1 MILDLKPMLK
11 ELFGGKTPEQ
21 VLLYLEN
28 YDEGYGKA
36 IADTF
41 EISLSSVQKQLQK
54 FEDSGLL
61 VSRLVGKTRLYTWNP
76 RSPFVTQVRN
86 LLAQRLKVTPSE
98 EIKAYYRQRRR
109 PRKADKPIG
118 NTQNLIPS

>member
-1 MILDLKPMLK
+1 MLK

-28 YDEGYGKA
+28 YEEGYGKA

-61 VSRLVGKTRLYTWNP
+61 VSRSVGKTLLYTWNP
-76 RSPFVTQVRN
+76 RSPFVTPVRN
-86 LLAQRLKVTPSE
+86 LLAQRLKITAPE

>member
-1 MILDLKPMLK
+1 MLK

-28 YDEGYGKA
+28 YEEGYGKA

-76 RSPFVTQVRN
+76 RSPFVTPVRN
-86 LLAQRLKVTPSE
+86 LLFQRLKITPPE

-109 PRKADKPIG
+109 PRKADKPLG

>member
-1 MILDLKPMLK
+1 MLK

-28 YDEGYGKA
+28 YEEGYGKA

-54 FEDSGLL
+54 FE
-61 VSRLVGKTRLYTWNP
+61 
-76 RSPFVTQVRN
+76 
-86 LLAQRLKVTPSE
+86 
-98 EIKAYYRQRRR
+98 
-109 PRKADKPIG
+109 
-118 NTQNLIPS
+118 

>member
-1 MILDLKPMLK
+1 MLK

-28 YDEGYGKA
+28 YEEGYGKA

-61 VSRLVGKTRLYTWNP
+61 VSRLVGKTHLYTWNP
-76 RSPFVTQVRN
+76 RSPFVDPVRN
-86 LLAQRLKVTPSE
+86 LLAQRLKVTPPE
-98 EIKAYYRQRRR
+98 EIKAYYHRLRSQSYSDVFS
-109 PRKADKPIG
+109 AIA
-118 NTQNLIPS
+118 

>member
-1 MILDLKPMLK
+1 M
-11 ELFGGKTPEQ
+11 
-21 VLLYLEN
+21 
-28 YDEGYGKA
+28 
-36 IADTF
+36 
-41 EISLSSVQKQLQK
+41 SSVQKQLQK

-76 RSPFVTQVRN
+76 RSPFVEQVRN

-109 PRKADKPIG
+109 PRKPDKPLA
-118 NTQNLIPS
+118 NTSRSIPS

>member
-1 MILDLKPMLK
+1 MLK
-11 ELFGGKTPEQ
+11 ELFGGKAPEQ
-21 VLLYLEN
+21 VLLYLAN

-41 EISLSSVQKQLQK
+41 NISLSSVQKQLQK
-54 FEDSGLL
+54 FENSGLL

-76 RSPFVTQVRN
+76 RSPFVEQLKM
-86 LLAQRLKVTPSE
+86 LLAQRLKLTSEE

-109 PRKADKPIG
+109 PRRADKPLE
-118 NTQNLIPS
+118 NPRRLNPS